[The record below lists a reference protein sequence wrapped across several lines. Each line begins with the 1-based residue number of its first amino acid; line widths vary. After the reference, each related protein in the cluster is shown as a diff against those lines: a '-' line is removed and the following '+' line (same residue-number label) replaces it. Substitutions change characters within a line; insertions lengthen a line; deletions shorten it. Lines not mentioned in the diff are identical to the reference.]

1 MNPLLMDAVVAA
13 RQDELRRSARH
24 SGSGRR
30 GSPTRAVPRT
40 AASISTPRSTPTCA
54 SQPED
59 R

>member
-1 MNPLLMDAVVAA
+1 MHPLLIDAVVAA

-30 GSPTRAVPRT
+30 GSPTRART
-40 AASISTPRSTPTCA
+40 QSTPTGTPPGSNGTHA
-54 SQPED
+54 HQLED

>member
-40 AASISTPRSTPTCA
+40 AATTGTPRSTAACA
-54 SQPED
+54 SEPEE